1 MGRGGMKTL
10 LFSIGMDIGGTN
22 IIVAV
27 IDEQGNVKYVNERR
41 TNYYDIDYFRNIEE
55 MISETLKRTEYAI
68 HGIGIGVPG
77 TIDHRNGIVLR
88 CPSLKWKNVY
98 LKDYIENRFQ
108 IQTTVDN
115 DVNTWTIAEK
125 KIGAAKDTGNFVMIT
140 IGTGIGVGL
149 FLNNCLYH
157 GSSFEAGEIG
167 NFPIGLEAY
176 GEKPEGLDFGFFERK
191 ASASAASNHYFHLT
205 KEVKECKEVFRLARE
220 GHHEAAFV
228 TEKIYQYLGLGIS
241 NIICLLN
248 PEKIILGGGMTK
260 EGQHFIDRLKEKVD
274 ALIQIKTTFELAQ
287 TGSYGGAIGSALL
300 TFSKNI

>member
-1 MGRGGMKTL
+1 METL

-22 IIVAV
+22 VIVAV
-27 IDEQGNVKYVNERR
+27 VDEQGNVKYAKERK
-41 TNYYDIDYFRNIEE
+41 TNHYDTDYFRNIEE
-55 MISETLKRTEYAI
+55 MISETLTRTEHSI

-88 CPSLKWKNVY
+88 CPALKWKNVH

-108 IQTTVDN
+108 IETTVDN

-125 KIGAAKDTGNFVMIT
+125 KIGAAKDADNFVMIT
-140 IGTGIGVGL
+140 IGTGIGAGL
-149 FLNNCLYH
+149 FLKNGLYH

-167 NFPIGLEAY
+167 HFPIGLEAY
-176 GEKPEGLDFGFFERK
+176 GESSEGLDFGFFEKR
-191 ASASAASNHYFHLT
+191 ASAKAASYHYFRLT
-205 KEVKECKEVFRLARE
+205 KEVKECEEVFRLAKE
-220 GHHEAAFV
+220 GDHEAVFV

-260 EGQHFIDRLKEKVD
+260 EGQHFIDKLKEKVD
-274 ALIQIKTTFELAQ
+274 ALIQIKTTFDLAQ

-300 TFSKNI
+300 TFNKNI